1 MAIYSLRMTAIGKTT
16 QAQPFT
22 SAAHLKY
29 ITRKAAV
36 THVIAARMPEVRRQ
50 AIAWLK
56 REERDDRKNA
66 RVIDKL
72 VLALPRELSAVH
84 QHALVAAFAEKLTL
98 GRASWFAAFHTEGKD
113 RNNPHCHLV
122 LRDRDVET
130 GRRVMFL
137 SAGKKEAALRQGKG
151 QASPTTLLKVRE
163 LWQRCANAALE
174 VAGRS
179 ERIDRRSLREQGVG
193 RRPQVHEGPNI
204 RAMHRR
210 GFRPSSRDRVVR
222 NNPFRRR
229 GRSTTRVVR
238 YAEID
243 KGLTRVEYNASLKQ
257 PARGAGE
264 VRTSG
269 PAMPVGAKIVVPVL
283 APAIPLPAV
292 HGPRPFLGPSPAS
305 HTALQSAA
313 HARTD
318 VPEALTL
325 QNSTAQPAPPA
336 PVIEQLLPVPA
347 LVAHQP
353 APTSSR
359 PMTLTEMLARDR
371 GIPVA
376 QPRSDQGRDRGRGR

>member
-36 THVIAARMPEVRRQ
+36 THVMAARMPEVRRQ

-98 GRASWFAAFHTEGKD
+98 GRASWFAAFHTQGKD
-113 RNNPHCHLV
+113 RNNPHCHLI

-137 SAGKKEAALRQGKG
+137 SAGKKEAAERQRTG
-151 QASPTTLLKVRE
+151 QAAPTTLLKVRE
-163 LWQRCANAALE
+163 LWERCANAALE
-174 VAGRS
+174 VAGRD
-179 ERIDRRSLREQGVG
+179 ERIDRRSLREQGIG

-210 GFRPSSRDRVVR
+210 GFRPRSRDRVVR

-243 KGLTRVEYNASLKQ
+243 RGLTRVEYNASLKQ

-264 VRTSG
+264 VRRRLVVEG
-269 PAMPVGAKIVVPVL
+269 IVVPVV
-283 APAIPLPAV
+283 APAVPLPV
-292 HGPRPFLGPSPAS
+292 VRSPRPFEGPLPTS
-305 HTALQSAA
+305 HTALQAA
-313 HARTD
+313 VHARAD
-318 VPEALTL
+318 VSEAPAT
-325 QNSTAQPAPPA
+325 QNWAAQPVPPA
-336 PVIEQLLPVPA
+336 PVIEPCVPA
-347 LVAHQP
+347 VVAPQP
-353 APTSSR
+353 APTSSS
-359 PMTLTEMLARDR
+359 PMTLTEMIARDR

-376 QPRSDQGRDRGRGR
+376 EPRSDQGRDRGRGR

>member
-36 THVIAARMPEVRRQ
+36 THVMAARMPEVRRQ

-72 VLALPRELSAVH
+72 VLALPRELLAVH

-98 GRASWFAAFHTEGKD
+98 GRASWFAAFHTTGKD

-122 LRDRDVET
+122 VRDRDVET

-137 SAGKKEAALRQGKG
+137 SAGKKEAAERQGKG
-151 QASPTTLLKVRE
+151 QSAPTTLLKVRE
-163 LWQRCANAALE
+163 LWERCANAALE
-174 VAGRS
+174 VAGRE
-179 ERIDRRSLREQGVG
+179 ERIDRRSLREQGLG

-210 GFRPSSRDRVVR
+210 GFRPRSRDRVVR

-257 PARGAGE
+257 PARVAGE
-264 VRTSG
+264 IRPSG
-269 PAMPVGAKIVVPVL
+269 PAIPVGVEIVVPVV
-283 APAIPLPAV
+283 APAIPLPVV
-292 HGPRPFLGPSPAS
+292 HAPRPFLGRSPPSY
-305 HTALQSAA
+305 
-313 HARTD
+313 
-318 VPEALTL
+318 
-325 QNSTAQPAPPA
+325 TAQPAAVHSRREVPEAAMRKNWSEQPAPVPPVIDPPA
-336 PVIEQLLPVPA
+336 PTAA
-347 LVAHQP
+347 LVQPTP
-353 APTSSR
+353 APASSR
-359 PMTLTEMLARDR
+359 PMTLTEMIARDR

-376 QPRSDQGRDRGRGR
+376 QPRSNVRDPG